1 MKKLLSLLIVILL
14 TAEATAQ
21 TPVKEQQARQMME
34 QIGHAAQAMKTMQCT
49 FKQTKTLRMMKSKM
63 VSKGRMCYTQ
73 PSQLRWEYTSPYQY
87 IFIVNGS
94 KVYMKSGRQTNV
106 VDANKNKVF
115 RQITQIMMSS
125 VTGKSLTDCQNFK
138 TEMLVSG
145 TNWIARLIPL
155 KKELKQIFTQ
165 FVITFDTKRMIAT
178 RVEMFERGGD
188 TTTIELLNPTKNV
201 TVSQNEYKIN

>member
-34 QIGHAAQAMKTMQCT
+34 QIGHAAQAMKTMQ
-49 FKQTKTLRMMKSKM
+49 
-63 VSKGRMCYTQ
+63 CYTQ

-125 VTGKSLTDCQNFK
+125 VTGKSLTDRQNFK

-155 KKELKQIFTQ
+155 KKELKQI
-165 FVITFDTKRMIAT
+165 ITFDTKRMIAT